1 MCVFDMGTIPS
12 PSDRAVVDESIKPIH
27 QEIGV
32 RAGVT
37 APGVGI
43 LVWFTSEPLN
53 LMIHK

>member
-12 PSDRAVVDESIKPIH
+12 PSDRAVVDESTKPIH